1 MKLSIAFAFLG
12 VVALLAIFAR
22 VDSES
27 PKSTA
32 PQALVELE
40 IDELVL
46 TRYDEAGKKLEQSSA
61 LHAIRLE
68 EHATTTLSE
77 LEFRRRDRQ
86 GQEWVLASP
95 SGTSDAS
102 SDTLKLEDGVLVSQA
117 DGVSLYTE
125 TVVVDIAAGT
135 AISTNKTQLTSAQ
148 TASASDGL
156 IIDLEQGTAELVGQ
170 VTSTYRRGQQ
180 TP

>member
-1 MKLSIAFAFLG
+1 M
-12 VVALLAIFAR
+12 
-22 VDSES
+22 
-27 PKSTA
+27 
-32 PQALVELE
+32 
-40 IDELVL
+40 
-46 TRYDEAGKKLEQSSA
+46 
-61 LHAIRLE
+61 
-68 EHATTTLSE
+68 
-77 LEFRRRDRQ
+77 
-86 GQEWVLASP
+86 LASP

-170 VTSTYRRGQQ
+170 VTSTYQRGQQ